1 MRKTVVVVL
10 LILILPTLGYSQQ
23 AYVGR
28 FDGFGSYSTFS
39 SPRLNLTARGFNGKF
54 GVNAT
59 RWLAMGFDMSV
70 FNGHTSLTTKQLNPA
85 IGAQLAPLLST
96 LPAGTTVAVPYEA
109 RIYTYSAGPQI
120 NIRRLKLVTF
130 FVRPALGALHADVTA
145 KPNNALST
153 LLVNNLVGSS
163 AKTKDTVVFY
173 GVGGGIDWNVSTH
186 FGIRTAAD
194 FVRMNMFDSLLDGP
208 RNSIRV
214 SIGPTIRFGGNV
226 EK

>member
-1 MRKTVVVVL
+1 MRKIVVVVL

-28 FDGFGSYSTFS
+28 FDGFGSYSIFS
-39 SPRLNLTARGFNGKF
+39 SPRLNLTARGFNGEF
-54 GVNAT
+54 GVNVT

-70 FNGHTSLTTKQLNPA
+70 FDGHTSLTTKQLNPA
-85 IGAQLAPLLST
+85 IASQLAPLLST
-96 LPAGTTVAVPYEA
+96 LPAGTTVAVPYDA

-145 KPNNALST
+145 KPNNGLST

-173 GVGGGIDWNVSTH
+173 GFGSGIDWNVSKH
-186 FGIRTAAD
+186 FAIRTAAD

-208 RNSIRV
+208 RNSVRV